1 MSEWFST
8 ENAYKAFIDQI
19 GLRLARKDA
28 SQYNQYNIV
37 NNYFVGG
44 IKTLYTKNSSGGG
57 GGSTSTVNVVRNG
70 SLDAVTLENWSKS
83 YVEENPS

>member
-1 MSEWFST
+1 MDVCLCFQFVQL
-8 ENAYKAFIDQI
+8 KFK
-19 GLRLARKDA
+19 GLNN
-28 SQYNQYNIV
+28 NQYNIV